1 MNIVLLLIF
10 IVSFES
16 LETVEAQ
23 ETHTYT
29 IYVDPLPD
37 WATSNAANVMGDTI
51 TAWHNANP
59 NINFVLT
66 DSPFQ
71 QYDFE
76 VQWIKDNT
84 GGQWAGEA
92 LLASHIM
99 QVTLGDSMCENT
111 WFPYSRSTLDKIA
124 EHELG
129 HLFGL
134 GHSTDPNNVMNP
146 DGTYFQYGTITQYQQ
161 ISASHNYFTPIC
173 TGFSSNSFSY
183 YVSSSN
189 KNLAF
194 NAYVVPSVQSKI
206 DFNNGKMFESY
217 PSCTQT
223 TQNGWITTPLMTCNN
238 VPSTSGLFI
247 VMKDSPFLSNQLTT
261 LTMQITNIT
270 PPPSFYIPQL
280 PITQQ
285 AQPQGSYSP
294 SPYQGMIP
302 QDVSVDVNPVVLTDG
317 KHVQLITISGS
328 VGSNQN
334 GEFELT
340 ITDENEV
347 KVDDRYLQPSS
358 DHSYQL
364 KIPITSK
371 YHSGQYTVMLS
382 YQGNPQSSTT
392 FEIIDQ
398 VTTPEFGPLSDMI
411 VATSIIGVV
420 IISKRFRFHF

>member
-1 MNIVLLLIF
+1 MVNLG
-10 IVSFES
+10 S
-16 LETVEAQ
+16 LGTSEAQ
-23 ETHTYT
+23 EAHTYT

-66 DSPFQ
+66 DSPQQ

-84 GGQWAGEA
+84 GGRWSGEA

-99 QVTLGDSMCENT
+99 QVTLGDSMCQST
-111 WFPYSRSTLDKIA
+111 WFPYSRTTLDKIA

-129 HLFGL
+129 HLLGL

-146 DGTYFQYGTITQYQQ
+146 DGTYFQYGTITQYEI
-161 ISASHNYFTPIC
+161 ISAAHNYFTSTC

-194 NAYVVPSVQSKI
+194 DTYVVPSVQSQT
-206 DFNNGKMFESY
+206 DFNSGRMFDSY
-217 PSCTQT
+217 PSCTQD
-223 TQNGWITTPLMTCNN
+223 TQNGWITTPLITCNN

-247 VMKDSPFLSNQLTT
+247 VMKDSPSLSNQLTT

-270 PPPSFYIPQL
+270 PPPSFYIPVL
-280 PITQQ
+280 PIAQQTQQ
-285 AQPQGSYSP
+285 IQPQEPSSP
-294 SPYQGMIP
+294 SPYQGAIP
-302 QDVSVDVNPVVLTDG
+302 QDVSVDVNPVVLTDDR
-317 KHVQLITISGS
+317 HVQLVTISGG

-340 ITDENEV
+340 ITNENGV
-347 KVDDRYLQPSS
+347 RVDDRYLQPSS
-358 DHSYQL
+358 EHNYQL

-371 YHSGQYTVMLS
+371 YHSGQYTVLLS

-392 FEIIDQ
+392 LEIINQ
-398 VTTPEFGPLSDMI
+398 VTTPEFGSLAGMI
-411 VATSIIGVV
+411 IVISIIGVV
-420 IISKRFRFHF
+420 IISRRFGFHF